1 VKVAQKQRSRQN
13 GEIMAKNWAGITSAF
28 AIGVGVG
35 AALGLLLAPNSG
47 EETRAYIRNTARDTV
62 DEAASRGKK
71 VARRGQKAV
80 GDARELLN
88 EAVNAGQGAFRE
100 ARNS

>member
-1 VKVAQKQRSRQN
+1 
-13 GEIMAKNWAGITSAF
+13 MAKNWAGITSAF

-35 AALGLLLAPNSG
+35 AAVGVLLAPKSG
-47 EETRAYIRNTARDTV
+47 EDTRAYLRDTARDTFDDAV
-62 DEAASRGKK
+62 ARGKK

-80 GDARELLN
+80 DDAREMVN
-88 EAVNAGQGAFRE
+88 DAVDAGQGAFRE

>member
-1 VKVAQKQRSRQN
+1 V
-13 GEIMAKNWAGITSAF
+13 AKNLAGITSAF

-35 AALGLLLAPNSG
+35 AALGILLAPKSG
-47 EETRAYIRNTARDTV
+47 EDTRAYIRDTARDTFDDAV
-62 DEAASRGKK
+62 ARGKK

-80 GDARELLN
+80 DDAREMVN
-88 EAVNAGQGAFRE
+88 DAVDAGQGAFRE

>member
-1 VKVAQKQRSRQN
+1 
-13 GEIMAKNWAGITSAF
+13 MAKNWAGITSAF
-28 AIGVGVG
+28 SIGVGVG

-47 EETRAYIRNTARDTV
+47 EETRAYIRDTARDTLDDAV
-62 DEAASRGKK
+62 SRGKK

-80 GDARELLN
+80 DDARELLN
-88 EAVNAGQGAFRE
+88 EAVDAGQGAFRE

>member
-1 VKVAQKQRSRQN
+1 
-13 GEIMAKNWAGITSAF
+13 MAKNLAGITSAF

-35 AALGLLLAPNSG
+35 AALGILLAPKSG
-47 EETRAYIRNTARDTV
+47 EDTRAYLRDTARDTFDDAV
-62 DEAASRGKK
+62 ARGKK

-80 GDARELLN
+80 DDAREMVN
-88 EAVNAGQGAFRE
+88 DAVDAGQGAFRE